1 LAKSRPIVV
10 ISISD
15 APSGQWLNIALPLW
29 HFDAVQGGGVH
40 PINLRA
46 TAPAVRGP
54 LQASRLPLPQERGV
68 AGASLC
74 RLQHA
79 QGDGGRRARAVGQLE
94 EIVGGA
100 FGSPLGLEMLIPMPG
115 LTAR

>member
-1 LAKSRPIVV
+1 
-10 ISISD
+10 
-15 APSGQWLNIALPLW
+15 
-29 HFDAVQGGGVH
+29 
-40 PINLRA
+40 
-46 TAPAVRGP
+46 
-54 LQASRLPLPQERGV
+54 V